1 MNNQTAK
8 TEHAP
13 TPWAI
18 QHFGPFDDIFI
29 TTLRNESRIP
39 IFESVAEVWTKNG
52 TTQKCA
58 VANAA
63 FIVEAVNNHA
73 RLAARV
79 AVLVNVLQ
87 ANNRMRHFVAPLL
100 RDGPHAHKE
109 KFIHEQIESNRAA
122 LAGTEG
128 GK

>member
-8 TEHAP
+8 TEHTP

-39 IFESVAEVWTKNG
+39 IFESVAEVWMKNG

-73 RLAARV
+73 RLTARV
-79 AVLVNVLQ
+79 GELE
-87 ANNRMRHFVAPLL
+87 VAL
-100 RDGPHAHKE
+100 REAKDRFSAMALDAHVSE
-109 KFIHEQIESNRAA
+109 NTIRAIASTGAQHCRAA
-122 LAGTEG
+122 LAATEG
-128 GK
+128 GQ